1 MKKLITARDIEDIR
15 RSRGHIVVAR
25 DVIITPSARDLIR
38 QFHIQLLYED
48 PEKQALQSRQ
58 RAQVIHLAASIPG
71 ADALTR
77 LRRFW
82 HALDYEVINLGHLPD
97 ARARQDELAGL
108 QLPGFLL
115 FIASDGFAE
124 TVWLNK
130 KTHFTAVRCCNAVEA
145 EAARLEVDAD
155 ILVIPSDYLG
165 WKLAL
170 KTAHR
175 FVTTAH
181 VSPQKKHGEKDG

>member
-58 RAQVIHLAASIPG
+58 RAQVIHLAASMPG

-77 LRRFW
+77 LRKFW
-82 HALDYEVINLGHLPD
+82 QALAYQVINLGHLPD
-97 ARARQDELAGL
+97 ARAQTG
-108 QLPGFLL
+108 
-115 FIASDGFAE
+115 
-124 TVWLNK
+124 
-130 KTHFTAVRCCNAVEA
+130 
-145 EAARLEVDAD
+145 
-155 ILVIPSDYLG
+155 
-165 WKLAL
+165 
-170 KTAHR
+170 
-175 FVTTAH
+175 
-181 VSPQKKHGEKDG
+181 